1 MNPSETSDGLEY
13 KLDAFQRG
21 FAFWDSPK
29 AQYLPPIDDAG
40 RREWLK
46 GFCQARARPRRQN
59 TPKLGPPGR

>member
-13 KLDAFQRG
+13 ELDAFQRG

-40 RREWLK
+40 RRRYRDL
-46 GFCQARARPRRQN
+46 CPRFP
-59 TPKLGPPGR
+59 TVIIPPLPHILI